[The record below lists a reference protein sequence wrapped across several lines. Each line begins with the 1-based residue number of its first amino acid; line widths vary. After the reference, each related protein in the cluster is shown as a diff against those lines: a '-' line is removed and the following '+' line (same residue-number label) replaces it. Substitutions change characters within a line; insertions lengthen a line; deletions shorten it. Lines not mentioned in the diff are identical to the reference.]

1 VFSGKKK
8 VQRAVTIIQNSR
20 DTTNYSLII
29 SKIAAAFS
37 MNFSAEAIT
46 ALAPD

>member
-1 VFSGKKK
+1 MKLP
-8 VQRAVTIIQNSR
+8 TPNSR
-20 DTTNYSLII
+20 DTANYSLI

-37 MNFSAEAIT
+37 MNLSAEAIT